1 MIGTVVM
8 TPVQFKICS
17 ACNVKMPATSE
28 YFHKQKAGKYGYTSK
43 CKSCKNAQIKD
54 WVSRNPDK
62 SRAQKMRWKAL
73 NYDKYLQIKRDDQRR
88 RKYALKSGTIDIND
102 WVAML
107 KRYDYSCAHCGSKN
121 DITQDHIIPLVRG
134 GQNVI
139 NNIQPLCRSCNS
151 RKRDKLPDGII

>member
-1 MIGTVVM
+1 
-8 TPVQFKICS
+8 
-17 ACNVKMPATSE
+17 
-28 YFHKQKAGKYGYTSK
+28 
-43 CKSCKNAQIKD
+43 
-54 WVSRNPDK
+54 
-62 SRAQKMRWKAL
+62 MRWKAL

-88 RKYALKSGTIDIND
+88 RKYALKSGKIDIND

-121 DITQDHIIPLVRG
+121 DITQDHIIPLVKG

-139 NNIQPLCRSCNS
+139 SNIQPLCRLCNS